1 MNSGARFFHPVSA
14 RRALVTGPFSAVL
27 LMASSASGGKLSL
40 VEHPLAPRALG
51 SPMHTHSHEDE
62 YSYILAGQIGAQV
75 GDEVILAGP
84 GDVIAKPSGIPHA
97 FWNAGDEPARVLEII
112 APGGF
117 EDYFAGLGELLSA
130 GGPPD
135 PAARHALGQQ
145 FGLALDV
152 DSIPRLAAEHS
163 LRLDG

>member
-1 MNSGARFFHPVSA
+1 MGPGAEYLHPVGARKT
-14 RRALVTGPFSAVL
+14 LVEGPFSAVL
-27 LMASSASGGKLSL
+27 LMAAGASRGKLSL

-62 YSYILAGQIGAQV
+62 YSYILAGQVGAQV
-75 GDEVILAGP
+75 GEEVILARA

-97 FWNAGDEPARVLEII
+97 FWNASDEPARVLEII

-117 EDYFAGLGELLSA
+117 EDYFAGLGDLLAVGQSPA
-130 GGPPD
+130 PD
-135 PAARHALGQQ
+135 ARQALGER
-145 FGLALDV
+145 FGLDLDV